1 MAPIG
6 LTDVAITDFVVNQR
20 HGVKGLVDIIS
31 PKTLPSCYFQLPEKR
46 VTTERLIMESPT
58 TGKGPA
64 LPVIPVIDVSDWK
77 NPSVA
82 EEICEAAATLGFIQ
96 IVNHGVS
103 VDEQNELRAAGRGF
117 FDLPTE
123 EKKRYWEGS
132 SVSETAWYM
141 TSFNPYKEAKL
152 EWRDSQV

>member
-58 TGKGPA
+58 TGK
-64 LPVIPVIDVSDWK
+64 
-77 NPSVA
+77 
-82 EEICEAAATLGFIQ
+82 GFIQ

>member
-58 TGKGPA
+58 TGKGA
-64 LPVIPVIDVSDWK
+64 LSAPGLE
-77 NPSVA
+77 N
-82 EEICEAAATLGFIQ
+82 LGLNLVKISK
-96 IVNHGVS
+96 I
-103 VDEQNELRAAGRGF
+103 
-117 FDLPTE
+117 
-123 EKKRYWEGS
+123 
-132 SVSETAWYM
+132 
-141 TSFNPYKEAKL
+141 
-152 EWRDSQV
+152 

>member
-20 HGVKGLVDIIS
+20 HGVIGLVDVIS
-31 PKTLPSCYFQLPEKR
+31 PKTLPSCYIQLPEKR
-46 VTTERLIMESPT
+46 VTTERLIMEAPT
-58 TGKGPA
+58 TGKGA
-64 LPVIPVIDVSDWK
+64 LSAPGPENLGLNLCCGGDLRGRCD
-77 NPSVA
+77 
-82 EEICEAAATLGFIQ
+82 CATLGFIQ